1 MTIISINR
9 WLFTNFPIRR
19 LTRIL
24 SEIGFNAIELA
35 ARDILKGSCKSLESL
50 RKCLD
55 MYGLEVSAINAV
67 TSFVPYIHGS
77 ISSKIPWRREKFLRL
92 LENIIEKM
100 TILGCTRLII
110 SPGRQAENYQTL
122 DEAWRTTVKSL
133 RHLGKYAMQ
142 YHVEILLE
150 PMPFRTPFI
159 YSRNILRFI
168 NEVAQLNVHA
178 AIDTGHVRLAG
189 ESLKS
194 AMKNLGDLL
203 RYVHLSNVRIE
214 PGRPLLDEHR
224 PLYDGS
230 ISPDEYKTLLSEIG
244 DIPLAINIVTSED
257 PIICARKCL
266 RLVRECH
273 PIVS

>member
-35 ARDILKGSCKSLESL
+35 ARDILKESCKSLESL
-50 RKCLD
+50 CKCLD

-92 LENIIEKM
+92 LENIIERM

-189 ESLKS
+189 ESLKT

-230 ISPDEYKTLLSEIG
+230 ISPDEYKTLLSEVG
-244 DIPLAINIVTSED
+244 DVPLAINVVSSED

-266 RLVRECH
+266 RLVREWH
-273 PIVS
+273 TMFS

>member
-9 WLFTNFPIRR
+9 WLFTNFPIRQ
-19 LTRIL
+19 LTRTL

-50 RKCLD
+50 RECLD
-55 MYGLEVSAINAV
+55 MHGLEVSAINAV

-92 LENIIEKM
+92 LENIIKRM
-100 TILGCTRLII
+100 TILRCTHLII

-122 DEAWRTTVKSL
+122 DEAWRTTVESL
-133 RHLGKYAMQ
+133 RRLGKYAMQ
-142 YHVEILLE
+142 YNVEILLE
-150 PMPFRTPFI
+150 AMPFRTPFI
-159 YSRNILRFI
+159 YSRDILGFI
-168 NEVAQLNVHA
+168 KEVAQPNVHA

-189 ESLKS
+189 ESLKT
-194 AMKNLGDLL
+194 AIENLGDLL

-230 ISPDEYKTLLSEIG
+230 ISPDEYKTLLSEVG
-244 DIPLAINIVTSED
+244 DVPLAINVVSSED

-266 RLVRECH
+266 RLVREWH
-273 PIVS
+273 TMFS